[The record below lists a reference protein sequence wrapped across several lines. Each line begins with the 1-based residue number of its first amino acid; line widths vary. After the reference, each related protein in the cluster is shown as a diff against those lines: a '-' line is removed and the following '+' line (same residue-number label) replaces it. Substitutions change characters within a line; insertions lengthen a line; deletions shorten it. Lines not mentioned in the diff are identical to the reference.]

1 MGKFSISRMG
11 CGASAHHV
19 DADQK
24 QSPGPVVPAVKE
36 PEQQQA
42 MAVGLANNYD
52 AKPSVA
58 IEFSNDQYQQQA
70 AIRIQSHARGMQ
82 ARGEQRKKTAVRS
95 EASAEEQTF
104 AAVGTEQQRAQAAV
118 KLQSRTRGMLD
129 RTKVEKRKASPGS
142 TDTHATGSLQAA
154 PVSLEEAAAIR
165 IQSRARGMSERNRVE
180 RELWYRRKSARPTL
194 GGGDW
199 FLTMTQQ
206 PSDKVLL
213 PPLDVRKPTTVS
225 CSSCGE
231 DGSDGAIFDHAICHA
246 GCCYRCSVPQSGS
259 TLEPSSPVG
268 SPTASGG

>member
-1 MGKFSISRMG
+1 MG
-11 CGASAHHV
+11 CGASAHDV

-24 QSPGPVVPAVKE
+24 QSPGPLVPAVKD
-36 PEQQQA
+36 PEQQA
-42 MAVGLANNYD
+42 MEVGLANNYNS
-52 AKPSVA
+52 KPPVA
-58 IEFSNDQYQQQA
+58 IQFPNDQQQA
-70 AIRIQSHARGMQ
+70 AVRIQSHARGMQ
-82 ARGEQRKKTAVRS
+82 ARGEQRKKAAVRS
-95 EASAEEQTF
+95 EASA
-104 AAVGTEQQRAQAAV
+104 VGTEQQREQAAV

-129 RTKVEKRKASPGS
+129 RTNVEKRKASLES
-142 TDTHATGSLQAA
+142 TDTHAIDSLQAA
-154 PVSLEEAAAIR
+154 PVSEEEAAAIR
-165 IQSRARGMSERNRVE
+165 IQSRARGMNERNRVE

-199 FLTMTQQ
+199 FLTMTQH

-213 PPLDVRKPTTVS
+213 PPLVVRKPTTIS